1 MPRLSL
7 GRGWKNQQF
16 PRTISFDLPRVSRLA
31 VAEVWLRCC
40 QPHTPWTLLL
50 ESAFSRAPNIH
61 TRHTQR
67 L

>member
-16 PRTISFDLPRVSRLA
+16 PCTISFDLPRVSRLA

-50 ESAFSRAPNIH
+50 ESAFSRVPNIH